1 MAHEFKGFLAI
12 NSIVPWMRTGVRQIL
27 QVLAPMFF
35 LATFPAIAQAP
46 GDVRV
51 ALVIGNSAY
60 GGDAALVNPVNDA
73 RAMASTLKTL
83 GFTVVELRDGRKSEI
98 TAALARA
105 REALAGK
112 QGVGLLYYAGH
123 GLQLDW
129 RNYMVPVDARMSTA
143 ADVPLQSV
151 DVNLVLD
158 AFKKAGN
165 RMNILVLDACRD
177 NPFASTASGKGLA
190 QVDAPAGTFLAY
202 ATAPGNVAADGDLKS
217 GNGLYTQFLLEEMK
231 KPTARIED
239 VFKRVRLN
247 VRQQS
252 QGRQIPWESTSLEG
266 DFYFNP
272 NATRKV
278 TDSGG
283 KSAEE
288 EFLAEKQDWEAIKDS
303 KKVDDV
309 YTYLRKYPNGFIS
322 EQAQFKL
329 AQLQQARTVAVPNQ
343 DGIIPLA
350 PDTKRFFLGD
360 ETVMDH
366 INLLTGKRSRFKS
379 TVTYADDQRAEFSN
393 GNFIT
398 IWTQAG
404 FLVKDQYGTRS
415 PPTLRTPADMAVGKR
430 WRTAYQNTRP
440 DGGVENSFY
449 ECRVAGYETVTVPEG
464 TFKAF
469 QVLCSGE
476 ARGKNYRSINELRT
490 WFEPASLRVLSSE
503 WEFGTHG
510 KVNTHAR
517 IESVSFRREM
527 QK

>member
-1 MAHEFKGFLAI
+1 MALVDTGSIAI
-12 NSIVPWMRTGVRQIL
+12 NFIAISICMCLRKFL
-27 QVLAPMFF
+27 QTLACLIF
-35 LATFPAIAQAP
+35 LWIFPAIAQAP
-46 GDVRV
+46 VDVRV

-60 GGDAALVNPVNDA
+60 GGEAALVNPANDA
-73 RAMASTLKTL
+73 RAMASTLKSL

-105 REALAGK
+105 HEALSGK

-129 RNYMVPVDARMSTA
+129 RNYMVPIDARMSSA

-158 AFKKAGN
+158 AFKMAGN

-177 NPFASTASGKGLA
+177 NPFASTATGKGLA
-190 QVDAPAGTFLAY
+190 QVDAPPGTFLAY
-202 ATAPGNVAADGDLKS
+202 ATAPGNVAADGDPKS
-217 GNGLYTQFLLEEMK
+217 GNGLYTQFLLEELK
-231 KPTARIED
+231 NPTARIED

-272 NATRKV
+272 QSMRK
-278 TDSGG
+278 TADSTA
-283 KSAEE
+283 KSVEE

-303 KKVDDV
+303 RKVDDV
-309 YTYLRKYPNGFIS
+309 YQYLRKYPNGFIS

-366 INLLTGKRSRFKS
+366 VNLLTGKRSRFKS

-398 IWTQAG
+398 VWTQAG

-440 DGGVENSFY
+440 DAGIENSFY
-449 ECRVAGYETVTVPEG
+449 ECRVAGYDTVTVPEG

-476 ARGKNYRSINELRT
+476 ARGKNYRSVNALRT

-503 WEFGTHG
+503 WEFATQG

-517 IESVSFRREM
+517 IESVSFKRVV